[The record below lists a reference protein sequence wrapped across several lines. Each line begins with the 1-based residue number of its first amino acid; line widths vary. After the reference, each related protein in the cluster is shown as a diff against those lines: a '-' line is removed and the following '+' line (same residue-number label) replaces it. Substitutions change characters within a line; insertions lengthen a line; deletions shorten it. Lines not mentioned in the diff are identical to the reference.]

1 MFLTVDVLYGRRR
14 SLEKFLVLEQHSAI
28 AADYGRF
35 ASLGDLLRQIGH
47 DERVHKLESL
57 AGHDTARRDQTRT
70 GLDSSARR
78 AA

>member
-1 MFLTVDVLYGRRR
+1 MSPKHPELDRQRV
-14 SLEKFLVLEQHSAI
+14 HSAI

-35 ASLGDLLRQIGH
+35 ASLGGLLRQTGH

-57 AGHDTARRDQTRT
+57 VGHDTARRNQTRT
-70 GLDSSARR
+70 GLDGSAGR